1 MSHLA
6 AAGGCRRV
14 DRLRGRL
21 DEFAGRVLDAG
32 KAHAGAGGKIQ
43 LGIADRAG
51 RVSQLGHQVLRTLEG
66 LAYRPFWRFA
76 AAGRGRKFR
85 TDFCKI
91 VREDVI
97 GALAVSAVED
107 VNRKFGEFHFW
118 IEFLDGRI
126 VPGFDFPEKNIPDY
140 GPREFELALHI
151 GQFEDHYNSD
161 QHSRQFENWFLR
173 GEELC
178 FGDGRISAAE
188 IAGTGKDVA
197 GALRGSRG
205 HVANIGRGLLL
216 VIRLDPALIERLRHA
231 GAGGPPARFFPGPRQ
246 WQKEKS
252 SIQEKQQET
261 CAISIARKPL
271 FDSSVLRPIQ
281 GYGI

>member
-21 DEFAGRVLDAG
+21 DELTRRVLDAG
-32 KAHAGAGGKIQ
+32 KADAGAGGKIQ
-43 LGIADRAG
+43 LGVADRAG
-51 RVSQLGHQVLRTLEG
+51 RVSQLSHQVLRTLKG

-76 AAGRGRKFR
+76 AAGRGKKFR

-118 IEFLDGRI
+118 IEFRDGRI
-126 VPGFDFPEKNIPDY
+126 VPGFDFPEKNIRHY
-140 GPREFELALHI
+140 GPGEFELALHI
-151 GQFEDHYNSD
+151 RQFEDHYNSD

-216 VIRLDPALIERLRHA
+216 VIRLDPALIERLWHA
-231 GAGGPPARFFPGPRQ
+231 GAGRHQHSLFLALNDGRR
-246 WQKEKS
+246 EKCQYKKSNNKPVQSRKHASLS
-252 SIQEKQQET
+252 SIQAFFVQSRNME
-261 CAISIARKPL
+261 
-271 FDSSVLRPIQ
+271 
-281 GYGI
+281 